1 MKSTMFNRLL
11 AALTLTVAA
20 AVPAHAGPII
30 DFDSGLDTSFSP
42 FAPLLTHTDAMVQ
55 GDYFVAM
62 YSTKAGAALGDLV
75 GSLVD
80 GTDSAGACSGI
91 ICPANG
97 TQFLAALNDGL
108 PDIGRLDGGYFRMQS
123 FDASFIAASGNAIPA
138 ISMLLRV
145 VGFDGGGVAFQ
156 QDFLLPGPVNSGYS
170 FSKYSLN
177 SLNSTT
183 DVTEIAF
190 YGFACNAAGSCS
202 RSLDQAQF
210 ALDNIAFVPEPGSI
224 ALVGLGLA
232 GLAAMRRRRVAQ
244 RTNQI

>member
-1 MKSTMFNRLL
+1 MFNRLL
-11 AALTLTVAA
+11 AALALTVAA

-30 DFDSGLDTSFSP
+30 DFDNGLDTSLSP
-42 FAPLLTHTDAMVQ
+42 FAPLLTHSDRITQ
-55 GDYFVAM
+55 GDFFVDM
-62 YSTKAGAALGDLV
+62 YSTKTGAALGDLV

-108 PDIGRLDGGYFRMQS
+108 PDIGLLSGGYFHLLS
-123 FDASFIAASGNAIPA
+123 FDASFIAASGNVIPG

-145 VGFDGGGVAFQ
+145 EGYDGANLAFQ
-156 QDFLLPGPVNSGYS
+156 QDFLLSGPVGGGYS
-170 FSKYSLN
+170 FSTFALSSLN
-177 SLNSTT
+177 ATR

-190 YGFACNAAGSCS
+190 RGFACNAAGSCS
-202 RSLDQAQF
+202 RGLDQAQF
-210 ALDNIAFVPEPGSI
+210 ALDNIALIPEPGSI

-232 GLAAMRRRRVAQ
+232 GLAAMRRRRIAQ
-244 RTNQI
+244 LAKQI

>member
-1 MKSTMFNRLL
+1 MKPTMFNKLL

-20 AVPAHAGPII
+20 ALPAHAGPVI
-30 DFDSGLDTSFSP
+30 DFDAGLDTSFSP
-42 FAPLLTHTDAMVQ
+42 FAPLLTHTDSIVQ
-55 GDYFVAM
+55 GDFFVSM
-62 YSTKAGAALGDLV
+62 FSTKAGAALGDLV

-80 GTDSAGACSGI
+80 GADSAGACIGL

-123 FDASFIAASGNAIPA
+123 FDASFIAASGNAVPS

-145 VGFDGGGVAFQ
+145 EGYDGNTLAFT
-156 QDFLLPGPVNSGYS
+156 QDFLLPGPVANGYT
-170 FSKYSLN
+170 FSSYALN
-177 SLNSTT
+177 SANATR

-190 YGFACNAAGSCS
+190 RGFSCNAAGSCT

-210 ALDNIAFVPEPGSI
+210 ALDNISFVPEPGSL
-224 ALVGLGLA
+224 ALVGIALA
-232 GLAAMRRRRVAQ
+232 GLAVVRRRRIAQ
-244 RTNQI
+244 I

>member
-1 MKSTMFNRLL
+1 MKTKMFNRLL
-11 AALTLTVAA
+11 AAFALTVAA

-30 DFDSGLDTSFSP
+30 DFDNGLDTSFSP
-42 FAPLLTHTDAMVQ
+42 FAPLLTHTDAVVQ
-55 GDYFVAM
+55 GDFFVAM

-123 FDASFIAASGNAIPA
+123 FDASFIAASGNVVPA

-145 VGFDGGGVAFQ
+145 EGYDGNTLAFI
-156 QDFLLPGPVNSGYS
+156 QDFQLAGPVGGGYS
-170 FSKYSLN
+170 FSTFALSSLN
-177 SLNSTT
+177 ASR

-190 YGFACNAAGSCS
+190 RGFACNAAGSCS

-210 ALDNIAFVPEPGSI
+210 ALDNIAFVPEPGSL
-224 ALVGLGLA
+224 ALLGLGLA
-232 GLAAMRRRRVAQ
+232 GLAAMRRRRIAQ
-244 RTNQI
+244 I